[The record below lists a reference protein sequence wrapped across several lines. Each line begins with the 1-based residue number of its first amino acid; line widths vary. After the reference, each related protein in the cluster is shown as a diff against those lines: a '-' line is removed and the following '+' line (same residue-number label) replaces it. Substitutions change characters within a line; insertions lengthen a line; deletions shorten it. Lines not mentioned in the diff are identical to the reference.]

1 MPLTASSP
9 TIFLSACEASADLHG
24 AHLIRAL
31 SERLPDARFVGI
43 GGERMM
49 AAGQQQMFA
58 ARNLSVM
65 GLTEVFGRLG
75 AVRSAFGK
83 AKAAFA
89 KGEVSVAVLI
99 DSPDFNLR
107 LATHARAA
115 GIPVV
120 YFIGPKFWAWRSGR
134 LKTIAR
140 RVDHMMTILPFE
152 QPLYDAGGVPS
163 TYVGNPL
170 VDEMA
175 EVAATAP
182 NGHWRP
188 SDFGLE
194 ADLPTVAL
202 VPGSRPKEIS
212 AILPDLLVA
221 ARLLKDRLPTV
232 QFLLPIAGSV
242 AAEDIRQQVSASGVP
257 VCCVDGQAV
266 AVLAAAD
273 AVAMASGT
281 VTLQAALADT
291 PGVVVYRAS
300 PLTWAIGRRL
310 VKLEDVSLVNL
321 VAGKRVMPELL
332 QYDFTP
338 QAVCDVL
345 YPLLTDHPERAEQLA
360 GLAQVR
366 NRMGES
372 GAPARAAQV
381 VLDHLREPVA

>member
-24 AHLIRAL
+24 GHLIRAL
-31 SERLPDARFVGI
+31 SERLPDARFIGI
-43 GGERMM
+43 GGDRMM
-49 AAGQQQMFA
+49 AAGQRQMFA
-58 ARNLSVM
+58 ARDLSVM

-75 AVRSAFGK
+75 AVRAAFGK
-83 AKAAFA
+83 ARAAFA
-89 KGEVSVAVLI
+89 NGKVSVAVLI

-107 LATHARAA
+107 LARHARAA

-120 YFIGPKFWAWRSGR
+120 YFIGPKFWAWRRGR

-152 QPLYDAGGVPS
+152 QPLYDAGGVPA

-175 EVAATAP
+175 EVMASAP
-182 NGHWRP
+182 DGRWRP
-188 SDFGLE
+188 SDFGL
-194 ADLPTVAL
+194 DNHRPTVAL

-212 AILPDLLVA
+212 AILPDLLLA
-221 ARLLKDRLPTV
+221 AGRLKDRLPHT

-242 AAEDIRQQVSASGVP
+242 AAEPIRARVAAGQVP
-257 VCCVDGQAV
+257 VRCVDGRAV
-266 AVLAAAD
+266 EVLAAAD

-321 VAGKRVMPELL
+321 VAGRRIMPELL
-332 QYDFTP
+332 QQDFTP
-338 QAVCDVL
+338 ESVCDVL
-345 YPLLTDHPERAEQLA
+345 LPLLTDGPERAEQLA

-366 NRMGES
+366 DRMGEA
-372 GAPARAAQV
+372 GAPARAARV
-381 VLDHLREPVA
+381 VLDHLRERAA